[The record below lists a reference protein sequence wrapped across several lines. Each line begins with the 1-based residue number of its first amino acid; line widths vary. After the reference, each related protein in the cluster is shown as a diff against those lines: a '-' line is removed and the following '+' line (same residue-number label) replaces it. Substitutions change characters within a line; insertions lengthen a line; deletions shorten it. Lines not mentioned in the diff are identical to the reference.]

1 MDALATIRPDDWS
14 LPLFLHILGAMVAV
28 GGLVLA
34 LAYLAGAW
42 RGRSPESLRAG
53 FRALLWAAIPGF
65 LVMRVAAQWLYVE
78 EHLDDLWTDPDW
90 IGIGFRDRRRRPA
103 AADHRDDRVR
113 HRLPRSSGR
122 RRRGH
127 PRRHRRDR
135 RDPVD
140 DGARRAAAD
149 RLRDR
154 ALGDDGE
161 ARLAAPAD
169 ACRPARFGIAAKE
182 VPHNRNRHS
191 KLPEKPVDRELLVS
205 G

>member
-78 EHLDDLWTDPDW
+78 EHLDDLETDPDW
-90 IGIGFRDRRRRPA
+90 IGIGFAIGDGGLLLLIIATIVSGIASRGRPA
-103 AADHRDDRVR
+103 GV
-113 HRLPRSSGR
+113 
-122 RRRGH
+122 
-127 PRRHRRDR
+127 
-135 RDPVD
+135 
-140 DGARRAAAD
+140 
-149 RLRDR
+149 
-154 ALGDDGE
+154 GE
-161 ARLAAPAD
+161 ATPDDIGGTGGIRLTTVLVALLLIAYVIALWAMTAKPA
-169 ACRPARFGIAAKE
+169 
-182 VPHNRNRHS
+182 
-191 KLPEKPVDRELLVS
+191 
-205 G
+205 